1 MLRKRKS
8 YCRSGAGST
17 FFTEFSLVAAHA
29 LALATDAVPM
39 AIAIGHLALVVTQ
52 RTLLALPAGITD
64 AFTIDVLAMLGAE
77 DGADAFA
84 AIITTE
90 SRIALAMT
98 QQALS
103 IARATVRAVLCH
115 VLSNGRIECQLL
127 HVTIVVVQRDEP
139 VTRLHV
145 ASYLTRYGKLQ
156 PARKRASDGFESRC
170 VLRACW
176 MMDGCIDGWM
186 DT

>member
-1 MLRKRKS
+1 
-8 YCRSGAGST
+8 
-17 FFTEFSLVAAHA
+17 
-29 LALATDAVPM
+29 
-39 AIAIGHLALVVTQ
+39 
-52 RTLLALPAGITD
+52 
-64 AFTIDVLAMLGAE
+64 MLGAE

-103 IARATVRAVLCH
+103 IARATVRAVLGH

-156 PARKRASDGFESRC
+156 PARKRASDGFDSRC
-170 VLRACW
+170 VLGACW
-176 MMDGCIDGWM
+176 MMDGCIDGWI
-186 DT
+186 DDGYIKVRTIQVSCGI